1 MDLTPSEDQRL
12 LKESV
17 ERFVAQ
23 GYDFTVRRRIVES
36 AARFD
41 AGIWKSLADFGW
53 LGLPLPEAD
62 GGFGG
67 SPVDVG
73 IVMEGLGRG
82 LVLEPWLSTVVVGG
96 GLIAGAGSAAQRA
109 DWLPRI
115 VAGTLRVAFAHTE
128 SPYASL
134 GGPCA
139 TLAVRDGEGW
149 LLRGAKRLVLDGPG
163 ADAFLVSATLD
174 GRVTLFFVPRTADGL
189 RVIPFET
196 LDGRLAANLEFD
208 DLRVD
213 DAQRLSS
220 LDDAGGLIAAV
231 VDRAVAAGCAE
242 AVGCMQVL
250 LDATIAYTKTR
261 VQFGRPLAANQV
273 LQHRMVDMAIQ
284 LEEAR
289 AMALRAALHADA
301 APEVR
306 AREVS
311 GAKLKIAR
319 GARFVAE
326 NAVQLHGGM
335 GVTDE
340 LNIGAYF
347 KRLLAFEKTF
357 GTPAEHQARLLALRA
372 ARSASPGEQR

>member
-1 MDLTPSEDQRL
+1 MDLTLSEDQRL

-17 ERFVAQ
+17 DRFVAQ
-23 GYDFTVRRRIVES
+23 AYDFAVRRRIVES
-36 AARFD
+36 PSRFD
-41 AGIWKSLADFGW
+41 AAVWRSLAEFGW

-67 SPVDVG
+67 GAVEVG

-82 LVLEPWLSTVVVGG
+82 LVLEPWLSTAVVAG
-96 GLIAGAGSAAQRA
+96 GLIAGAGSPTQRA

-115 VAGTLRVAFAHTE
+115 VDGTLRVAFAHNE
-128 SPYASL
+128 SPYTSL
-134 GGPCA
+134 GGPCDTRA
-139 TLAVRDGEGW
+139 ERDADGW
-149 LLRGAKRLVLDGPG
+149 RLRGAKRLVLDGPG
-163 ADAFLVSATLD
+163 ADAFLVSAVAD
-174 GRVTLFFVPRTADGL
+174 GRRALFVVPCGAEGL
-189 RVIPFET
+189 RVTPFET
-196 LDGRLAANLEFD
+196 VDSRLAANLDFD
-208 DLRVD
+208 GLRVEDGHRLGVPD
-213 DAQRLSS
+213 DAS
-220 LDDAGGLIAAV
+220 GLIDAV
-231 VDRAVAAGCAE
+231 VDRAVAASCAE

-261 VQFGRPLAANQV
+261 VQFGRPIGANQV
-273 LQHRMVDMAIQ
+273 LQHRMVDMAIH

-289 AMALRAALHADA
+289 AMALRAALYASA
-301 APEVR
+301 EPGVR

-319 GARFVAE
+319 AARFVAE

-347 KRLLAFEKTF
+347 KRLLAFEKTY
-357 GTPAEHQARLLALRA
+357 GTPAEHQARLVALRTA
-372 ARSASPGEQR
+372 QPSSGEQR

>member
-1 MDLTPSEDQRL
+1 MDLNLSQDQRL

-23 GYDFTVRRRIVES
+23 GYDFSIRRRIAES
-36 AARFD
+36 APRFD
-41 AGIWKSLADFGW
+41 AGVWKSMADFGW
-53 LGLPLPEAD
+53 LGLPLSEAD

-67 SPVDVG
+67 GAVEVG

-82 LVLEPWLSTVVVGG
+82 LVLEPWLTTVVLGA
-96 GLIAGAGSAAQRA
+96 GLIAEAGSAAQRA

-115 VAGTLRVAFAHTE
+115 VTGQLRVALAHTE
-128 SPYASL
+128 AAFESL
-134 GGPCA
+134 GGDCA
-139 TLAVRDGEGW
+139 TQAVRDGEGW
-149 LLRGAKRLVLDGPG
+149 CLHGSKRLVLDGAG
-163 ADAFLVSATLD
+163 ADAFLVSAPVNGELA
-174 GRVTLFFVPRTADGL
+174 VFFVPRDTPGL
-189 RVIPFET
+189 RVTPFEI
-196 LDGRLAANLEFD
+196 LDGRLAANLAFD
-208 DLRVD
+208 ALRLG
-213 DAQRLSS
+213 DAQRLSGRS
-220 LDDAGGLIAAV
+220 DARPAIDAV
-231 VDRAVAAGCAE
+231 IDRAVAASCAE

-250 LDATIAYTKTR
+250 LDATLDYTKTR
-261 VQFGRPLAANQV
+261 VQFGRALAANQV

-289 AMALRAALHADA
+289 AMALRAALHVDA
-301 APEVR
+301 EPDMR

-326 NAVQLHGGM
+326 SAVQLHGGM
-335 GVTDE
+335 GVTEE

-357 GTPAEHQARLLALRA
+357 GTPDEHQRRLVALRA
-372 ARSASPGEQR
+372 ATSPIGEQR

>member
-1 MDLTPSEDQRL
+1 MDLTFSEDQRL

-23 GYDFTVRRRIVES
+23 AYDFAARRRIVES
-36 AARFD
+36 ESRFD
-41 AGIWKSLADFGW
+41 VGVWKSFAGFGW

-67 SPVDVG
+67 GAVEVG

-82 LVLEPWLSTVVVGG
+82 LVLEPWLTTAVVGG
-96 GLIAGAGSAAQRA
+96 GLIAGAAGPSQRA

-115 VAGTLRVAFAHTE
+115 AAGTLRVAFAHTE

-134 GGPCA
+134 GGDCA
-139 TLAVRDGEGW
+139 TRAEREGEDW
-149 LLRGAKRLVLDGPG
+149 RLRGAKRLVLDAPG
-163 ADAFLVSATLD
+163 ADAFLVSARID
-174 GRVTLFFVPRTADGL
+174 GRVALFLVPRGAEGMRAT
-189 RVIPFET
+189 PFET
-196 LDGRLAANLEFD
+196 VDGRLAASLDFD
-208 DLRVD
+208 GLRAD
-213 DAQRLSS
+213 DGQRLGG
-220 LDDAGGLIAAV
+220 LDDASGLIDAV
-231 VDRAVAAGCAE
+231 VDRAVAASCAE

-261 VQFGRPLAANQV
+261 VQFGRPIAANQV

-289 AMALRAALHADA
+289 GMALRAALHANA
-301 APEVR
+301 EPSVR

-340 LNIGAYF
+340 LDIGAYF

-357 GTPAEHQARLLALRA
+357 GTPAEHQARLVALRA
-372 ARSASPGEQR
+372 AQSSSSGEQR